1 MFSAIVAQ
9 DLLSFGG
16 IVEGKLP
23 MSAVIRFDRDRLM
36 DELSQFFER
45 ETGIYASDPRTIPIE
60 LRVPDRRAALPARRR
75 VA

>member
-1 MFSAIVAQ
+1 
-9 DLLSFGG
+9 
-16 IVEGKLP
+16 

-60 LRVPDRRAALPARRR
+60 LRVPDRRAALPSRRR